1 MKKILVIEDDK
12 VISTI
17 ITDILEAEDFAV
29 ITAENGR
36 IGVKKAQEEIPDLII
51 CDVMMPEIDGYGV
64 LKLLRKN
71 LVTEAIP
78 FIFLTAK
85 STKADLREGME
96 LGADDYLTKPFTR
109 NELMKAIS
117 TRLDKK
123 DTIERRTQ
131 EQLDDLRSSITLSL
145 PHELRTPL
153 NGIIGSSEF
162 LMEDFQ
168 DLEEEEILTMLQNIN
183 ISAHRLY
190 RLIQNFLLYTD
201 LELLSRDRDRLQLF
215 KTGSLSNP
223 KSIMRDVAMKKAENF
238 NRSKDLDIVSENAH
252 LKISEPN
259 FRKIIDE
266 LLDNAFKF
274 SNPGSKVELV
284 GRLMHNIFAVDFID
298 HGKGMSFNEISNVG
312 AYKQFNRKTYEQ
324 QGSGLGLIIAKRIT
338 ELHNGKLI
346 IQSIPGQQTTIT
358 IFIPIRE

>member
-17 ITDILEAEDFAV
+17 ITDILEAEDFVV
-29 ITAENGR
+29 IGAKNGR
-36 IGVKKAQEEIPDLII
+36 IGVEKAQEEIPDLII
-51 CDVMMPEIDGYGV
+51 CDVMMPEVDGYQV

-117 TRLDKK
+117 TRLDKQG
-123 DTIERRTQ
+123 TIERRTQ

-168 DLEEEEILTMLQNIN
+168 DLEEEEIITMLKNIN

-215 KTGSLSNP
+215 KTGSLTNP
-223 KSIMRDVAMKKAENF
+223 NSIIRDVALKKAENF
-238 NRSKDLDIVSENAH
+238 NRLKDLDIVSDNAH

-274 SNPGSKVELV
+274 SKPGNKVQVV
-284 GRLMHNIFAVDFID
+284 GRLMDNIFAVYFID
-298 HGKGMSFNEISNVG
+298 RGKGMSFNEISNVG
-312 AYKQFNRKTYEQ
+312 AYQQFNRKTYEQ

-346 IQSIPGQQTTIT
+346 IQSIPGQQTTVT
-358 IFIPIRE
+358 IFIPTD